1 MNIEIMEETAERCR
15 IVLSDSHIQFAKE
28 CYEQGFVQGLIKQ
41 LNEDER
47 AFAVTY
53 DRVVKESEVE
63 DIVLYITGN
72 NTEQPPQK
80 LIDAWAVW
88 NEALHHA
95 GKADLR

>member
-1 MNIEIMEETAERCR
+1 MDLQIMAETAERCD
-15 IVLSDSHIQFAKE
+15 ILLSDSHIHFGKE

-53 DRVVKESEVE
+53 DRVVRESEVE

-72 NTEQPPQK
+72 NEDQPPQQ